1 MFAQIARFFEDPSVT
16 DVSVGPT
23 TLAVRQLG
31 SWRQQDS
38 AQLDWLLKLDLEEF
52 CIDLVERCGG
62 RLDFRVP
69 LATVVSGDF
78 RAHAV
83 LGSAISGATALTV
96 RRLGSAHP
104 FICVDADTQIRFAR
118 LVKCMDDRGSV
129 LIAGAAGSGKT
140 TLLRSLLANF
150 AHERVITIEDSA
162 ELKLQSPNS
171 VSLLSRSANVEGQG
185 EIGMSQLLA
194 EALRMSPDRIA
205 VGEVRGAELVT
216 MLDALNTGH
225 SGAGATVHS
234 NSLESVS
241 RRLSAI
247 GARANISEK
256 TLGLQVLDA
265 FELVAFV
272 GRDHRIEALGNF
284 DLVEDRLVVR
294 EI

>member
-1 MFAQIARFFEDPSVT
+1 MLAQIARFFEDPSVT

-118 LVKCMDDRGSV
+118 LVNCMDDRGSV

-162 ELKLQSPNS
+162 ELKLESPNS